1 MAVIDELL
9 VGLGFD
15 YHPEDLKDFKD
26 DIAKTTGV
34 IRNLAAVA
42 VAGAAAI
49 TGLTVASTRASDE
62 QGKLADEV
70 GDTVER
76 VDALQFALERS
87 GGSADG
93 MSNSLRSLAIRASEA
108 ARGVGGGL
116 EAFNLLGISTSDT
129 NGNLKRTS
137 DLMLEVSGRLQGLS
151 RAQQIEL
158 AEKLGLSD
166 SIRLLQQG
174 PDAIR
179 ELISEAQE
187 LGVTTAEDAQ
197 IAADFQNSLT
207 NQFKVIKDIS
217 RALSREFVPI
227 LKETTDKFV
236 EWWKANRDLVQ
247 QKLPEWIDKATMALK
262 LLVIATAAW
271 LAIRLI
277 GHISALIT
285 LFKSLSIT
293 ALAANAA
300 VMLLPALIAAA
311 VAGLA
316 LLIEDIMTFLEGGE
330 SFIGDLVKEFPI
342 LEDVILAVVDVLKLL
357 GEVAMSAWDIIAAL
371 VDGAI
376 QGFRALGQVITSVW
390 EGINNFIDTVVNKI
404 DQMVEKISGIWDMIP
419 SLDDISFSGAV
430 DSAGNFFSS
439 LNPFA
444 DNNTVP
450 ELAPVSNSNST
461 STNVDKIEISV
472 TGAGDPDA
480 VAESVFNKFQQST
493 QDLNSVVDM

>member
-15 YHPEDLKDFKD
+15 YDPEDLKDFKD
-26 DIAKTTGV
+26 DVAKTTGV

-116 EAFNLLGISTSDT
+116 EAFNLLGISTSDA

-197 IAADFQNSLT
+197 IAADFQDSLT

-330 SFIGDLVKEFPI
+330 SFTGDLVKEFPI
-342 LEDVILAVVDVLKLL
+342 LEDVIRAVASAFEFLA
-357 GEVAMSAWDIIAAL
+357 EVAQQTWKVISDFISFA
-371 VDGAI
+371 VDG
-376 QGFRALGQVITSVW
+376 FTSLA
-390 EGINNFIDTVVNKI
+390 NT
-404 DQMVEKISGIWDMIP
+404 ISDLWDKIP
-419 SLDDISFSGAV
+419 SIDDISFSGAL

-450 ELAPVSNSNST
+450 ELAPVSNSNSMPT
-461 STNVDKIEISV
+461 KVDKMEINVS
-472 TGAGDPDA
+472 GAGDPDA